1 VAARRGTRSRP
12 TGPCG
17 VKLDLGN
24 NAGRPRR
31 AAPTVRPEHAFAP
44 LREKI
49 LLSIHMSTPN
59 SYEQFL
65 RDFRDTVV
73 SATARLKD
81 IPEEQ
86 SRRKS
91 SPDAWAPIEI
101 LGHLIDSAANNHQR
115 FVRAQFT
122 DDLVFSGYEQNQ
134 WVSSQKYREES
145 WADVIQLWSAYNLH
159 LAHAASVIP
168 KDVLTKP
175 RSPHTLDQIAFNPVD
190 KNETTTLEY
199 LIRDYVDHLQ
209 HHLDQIFAR

>member
-1 VAARRGTRSRP
+1 
-12 TGPCG
+12 
-17 VKLDLGN
+17 
-24 NAGRPRR
+24 
-31 AAPTVRPEHAFAP
+31 
-44 LREKI
+44 
-49 LLSIHMSTPN
+49 MSTPN

-91 SPDAWAPIEI
+91 SPDDWAPIEI

-134 WVSSQKYREES
+134 WVNSQGYRDEPWS
-145 WADVIQLWSAYNLH
+145 DVIQLWSAYNLH
-159 LAHAASVIP
+159 LVHVASLIP
-168 KDVLTKP
+168 AEVLTK
-175 RSPHTLDQIAFNPVD
+175 SHSVHTLDEIAFKVVD
-190 KNETTTLEY
+190 KNESTTLEY
-199 LIRDYVDHLQ
+199 LVRDYVVHLR
-209 HHLDQIFAR
+209 HHLDQILKR